1 MAFYYEMPPQVE
13 GHVNQNPLCIM
24 FINEDGNDIYYAN
37 MNGDLTV
44 SEQKFFQYIGRP
56 ELNPDHRN
64 EWRRSVDVTN
74 FFIQLIKD
82 IDVEEDDF
90 QEMAEYLHQYDAGF
104 TVPLLKSVNS
114 AANQLRWRHSL
125 DKKDFNIITGGGLYP
140 LRIIVVNDNY

>member
-82 IDVEEDDF
+82 GRGQWPCMDLSSSYET
-90 QEMAEYLHQYDAGF
+90 MALAQKFAQSV
-104 TVPLLKSVNS
+104 VPFEGER
-114 AANQLRWRHSL
+114 Q
-125 DKKDFNIITGGGLYP
+125 P
-140 LRIIVVNDNY
+140 